1 MLGAASCG
9 AGSLL
14 GTLGSRGG
22 WRWGDHNGRR
32 RSLVV
37 VLFVEK
43 EHESLIEEV
52 KLLVKNQGQFFWWT
66 LGHFACVCIYIYY
79 IIIYIMYNYILCIY
93 IMIVVLFGKF
103 RDRHLDT
110 LPVGRIN

>member
-1 MLGAASCG
+1 MVGASLNLPYHRMLGAASCG

-22 WRWGDHNGRR
+22 WRWGDHNRR
-32 RSLVV
+32 RSLLVV

-43 EHESLIEEV
+43 EHESLIAEV

-66 LGHFACVCIYIYY
+66 LGHFACVCIYIY
-79 IIIYIMYNYILCIY
+79 IISIMYNYIY
-93 IMIVVLFGKF
+93 IMYI
-103 RDRHLDT
+103 
-110 LPVGRIN
+110 